1 MTVETESSDRRQQSA
16 LTAFAC
22 SLGYTEKVEIKQSV
36 RLGLLALLGAAVVL
50 LLATGLEGQ
59 MALFWLFGLAF
70 GFVLQRSRFCF
81 ASAFRD
87 VFLLRHGRNLKGVLV
102 GLAVAT
108 LGFAVIMSRQVPFP
122 GLGLFPQ
129 EANVLPL
136 GWHVVLGGLLFGA
149 GMVVSGGCV
158 SGSIY
163 RMGEGYVA
171 SWVSFGGILLGLLAA
186 GYTWNWWWRVQIGDG
201 ALLWLPAYVGH
212 GGGVALTLLALLAVY
227 LLLLWW
233 ESRGGL
239 VMPDT
244 PFQAAEEDTF
254 AGKLNN
260 TLRRVFV
267 HGWPATVG
275 GAALGGLNVLLFTAA
290 HPWGFTGELSRWTIG
305 FTNWMGLGPGELA
318 GAADLPGC
326 ALETGGGILEHMF
339 FLVWGMV
346 FGALIGALLAGEF
359 KIRLPRQRT
368 RYLQSAGGGLAMGYG
383 AGIAMGCTIG
393 AFFSAIPSLALN
405 GWVFALFLAVG
416 AWLGVQIIQRIP

>member
-1 MTVETESSDRRQQSA
+1 MTTKLNPPEPQSA
-16 LTAFAC
+16 LAAFAC
-22 SLGYTEKVEIKQSV
+22 SLGYTEKVTIRHHV
-36 RLGLLALLGAAVVL
+36 RLGLVALVAAVAVL
-50 LLATGLEGQ
+50 LLAGRSDAE
-59 MALFWLFGLAF
+59 MALFWAFGLAF

-87 VFLLRHGRNLKGVLV
+87 IFLLRHGRNLKGVLA

-108 LGFAVIMSRQVPFP
+108 LGFALVMNRQVPFP
-122 GLGLFPQ
+122 NLDLLPQ

-136 GWHVVLGGLLFGA
+136 GVHVVLGGLLFGA
-149 GMVVSGGCV
+149 GMVVAGGCV

-171 SWVSFGGILLGLLAA
+171 SWVSFGGILLGLLFA
-186 GYTWNWWWRVQIGDG
+186 GYTWNWWWRVQIGEG
-201 ALLWLPAYVGH
+201 ARLWLPGFLGY
-212 GGGVALTLLALLAVY
+212 GGAVALTLLLLVAVY

-239 VMPDT
+239 VIPDQ
-244 PFQAAEEDTF
+244 PFQAGEEETF

-267 HGWPATVG
+267 HGWPAAAG
-275 GAALGGLNVLLFTAA
+275 GAVLGGLNVLLFTTA
-290 HPWGFTGELSRWTIG
+290 HPWGFTGELSRWAIG
-305 FTNWMGLGPGELA
+305 FSNWLGVGPGQLA

-326 ALETGGGILEHMF
+326 TLEAGGDGILHHMF

-346 FGALIGALLAGEF
+346 FGSFIAALLAGEF
-359 KIRLPRQRT
+359 KLRLPRQKV
-368 RYLQSAGGGLAMGYG
+368 RYVQSAGGGLAMGYG

-393 AFFSAIPSLALN
+393 AFFSAIPSLAVN
-405 GWVFALFLAVG
+405 GWVFAVFLALG
-416 AWLGVQIIQRIP
+416 AWIGVQIIQRLP